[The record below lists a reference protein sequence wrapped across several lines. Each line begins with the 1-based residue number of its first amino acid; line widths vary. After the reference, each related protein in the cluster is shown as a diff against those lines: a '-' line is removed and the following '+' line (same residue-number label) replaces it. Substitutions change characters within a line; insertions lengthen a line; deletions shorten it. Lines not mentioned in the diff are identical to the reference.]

1 MAPESHIA
9 VFWGTAH
16 AGSVDRSNWSTSMV
30 GEFRLRSP
38 PRRGPEEHAQERTPW
53 RPSSNSRSSPE
64 PERALRSSYGLAEAP
79 VPWTRHGDRRRSS
92 GSRANLGVRSTSRSR
107 RPLTRAAGPRGM
119 WGRKVRY
126 CAYLAGNGG
135 MTLSPGGRDAG
146 LESGS
151 GGCAGGVAPARG
163 RAAPGTRGHQCPNS
177 GGIRRV
183 GSRVARPTLS
193 YRARGSAW
201 LPK

>member
-1 MAPESHIA
+1 MISFFFFQAEDGIRDIG
-9 VFWGTAH
+9 VTGVQTC
-16 AGSVDRSNWSTSMV
+16 
-30 GEFRLRSP
+30 
-38 PRRGPEEHAQERTPW
+38 
-53 RPSSNSRSSPE
+53 
-64 PERALRSSYGLAEAP
+64 ALPIYLPFEAP
-79 VPWTRHGDRRRSS
+79 FD
-92 GSRANLGVRSTSRSR
+92 
-107 RPLTRAAGPRGM
+107 AAGTRGM

-146 LESGS
+146 LEWGS

-183 GSRVARPTLS
+183 GSRGRSAHLILQSKGVSMATEVRS
-193 YRARGSAW
+193 AGSAEGPRLRRELHLW
-201 LPK
+201 EAVGISLALMAPSMAANINPQGTATTIGRAVPLA

>member
-1 MAPESHIA
+1 VERSRTSFPRTSGRSRRLPCSSAKIDIVRPEHAEAGSGCRAALMAPESHIA

-16 AGSVDRSNWSTSMV
+16 AGPVDRSNWSTSMV

-53 RPSSNSRSSPE
+53 RPSSNSRASPE
-64 PERALRSSYGLAEAP
+64 PERALRSAYGLGEAP
-79 VPWTRHGDRRRSS
+79 VPWTRDGDRRRSS

-126 CAYLAGNGG
+126 CAYLAGNSG

-146 LESGS
+146 LE
-151 GGCAGGVAPARG
+151 
-163 RAAPGTRGHQCPNS
+163 
-177 GGIRRV
+177 
-183 GSRVARPTLS
+183 
-193 YRARGSAW
+193 
-201 LPK
+201 

>member
-1 MAPESHIA
+1 MQVPSI
-9 VFWGTAH
+9 
-16 AGSVDRSNWSTSMV
+16 DRSNWSTSMV

-53 RPSSNSRSSPE
+53 RPSSNSRASPE
-64 PERALRSSYGLAEAP
+64 PERALRSAYGLAEAP

-146 LESGS
+146 LEWGS
-151 GGCAGGVAPARG
+151 GGCAGGVAPRAEVPRQAPAGTSVRTPEAFVVSGRG
-163 RAAPGTRGHQCPNS
+163 S
-177 GGIRRV
+177 
-183 GSRVARPTLS
+183 ARPTLS